1 MGSSLWLWVGF
12 NPFVLGLLALDLGVF
27 HRRAHAIS
35 KKEALVGSL
44 FWIALSLLFN
54 LRVWRFRGGG
64 NR

>member
-12 NPFVLGLLALDLGVF
+12 NPFVLGVF

-35 KKEALVGSL
+35 KKEVLVGRL

-54 LRVWRFRGGG
+54 LRVWHFRGGG